1 MRKILLALMAALIL
15 SCASGFRASAQD
27 VGSQKQLVKVR
38 HKLERNALKAKHRMV
53 KESLRGQDVTRG
65 QRLQMKHRM
74 DKERRELRQR
84 QRDELQTLKD
94 QLRIVK
100 ESQQRLF

>member
-1 MRKILLALMAALIL
+1 MRKILLVLMAALIL

-27 VGSQKQLVKVR
+27 VGSQKQVVKVR

-53 KESLRGQDVTRG
+53 KQSLRGQGVSRG
-65 QRLQMKHRM
+65 QRLRMKHRM
-74 DKERRELRQR
+74 ERERRELRER
-84 QRDELQTLKD
+84 QKDELQNLKD

-100 ESQQRLF
+100 ESQQRTF

>member
-27 VGSQKQLVKVR
+27 VGSQKQQVKAR
-38 HKLERNALKAKHRMV
+38 HKFERNALKMKHRLV
-53 KESLRGQDVTRG
+53 KGSLQGQGISKG

-74 DKERRELRQR
+74 ERERRELRQR

-94 QLRIVK
+94 QQRLVK

>member
-27 VGSQKQLVKVR
+27 FGSQKQQVKAR
-38 HKLERNALKAKHRMV
+38 QKFERNALKMKHRLV
-53 KESLRGQDVTRG
+53 KGSLQGQGVSKG

-74 DKERRELRQR
+74 ERERRELRQR

-94 QLRIVK
+94 QQRLVK

>member
-27 VGSQKQLVKVR
+27 FGSRKQQVKVR
-38 HKLERNALKAKHRMV
+38 QKLERNALKAKHRMV
-53 KESLRGQDVTRG
+53 RESLRGQEVTKG

-74 DKERRELRQR
+74 ERERRELRQR
-84 QRDELQTLKD
+84 QKDELQTLKD

-100 ESQQRLF
+100 ESQQRTF

>member
-27 VGSQKQLVKVR
+27 FGSRKQQVKVR
-38 HKLERNALKAKHRMV
+38 QKLERHALKVKHRMV
-53 KESLRGQDVTRG
+53 KQSLRGQGITRG

-74 DKERRELRQR
+74 ERERRELRQR
-84 QRDELQTLKD
+84 QKDELQTLKD

-100 ESQQRLF
+100 ESQQRTF

>member
-27 VGSQKQLVKVR
+27 VGSQKQVLKVR
-38 HKLERNALKAKHRMV
+38 HKLERNALQAKHRMV
-53 KESLRGQDVTRG
+53 KQSLRGQGVSRG
-65 QRLQMKHRM
+65 QRLQMKHQMER
-74 DKERRELRQR
+74 ERRELRQR
-84 QRDELQTLKD
+84 QQDELQNLKD

-100 ESQQRLF
+100 ESQQRPF

>member
-27 VGSQKQLVKVR
+27 VGSQKQQVKVR
-38 HKLERNALKAKHRMV
+38 HKLERNALQAKQRMV
-53 KESLRGQDVTRG
+53 KQSLRGQGVTRG
-65 QRLQMKHRM
+65 QRLQMKHQMER
-74 DKERRELRQR
+74 ERRELRQR
-84 QRDELQTLKD
+84 QQDELQNLKD

-100 ESQQRLF
+100 ESQQRTF